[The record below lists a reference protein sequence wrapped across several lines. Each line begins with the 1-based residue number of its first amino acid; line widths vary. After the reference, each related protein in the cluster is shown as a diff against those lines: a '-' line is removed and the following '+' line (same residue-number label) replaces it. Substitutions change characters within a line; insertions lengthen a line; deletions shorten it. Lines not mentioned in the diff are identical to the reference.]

1 MVSPEL
7 EGARRSL
14 GRSGSSSRLEALF
27 DEELFDDELLT
38 LSSEL
43 PVARRSTGRLG
54 LLSFDELDEFDE
66 LDAVVELLDE
76 LPEEPLVMG
85 FDVSSIDCDA

>member
-1 MVSPEL
+1 MSPEL
-7 EGARRSL
+7 DGARRSL

-54 LLSFDELDEFDE
+54 LLSLDEFDE

-76 LPEEPLVMG
+76 LPEEPLVIG